1 MSFFTIEDP
10 LILDEGSEVLKKQF
24 ENHCDWCWGHGF
36 GNCDVCKKAFG
47 KVYRPIR
54 IKELT
59 TKYKTMK
66 GGMRWQK
73 LYQMMRWKKH

>member
-1 MSFFTIEDP
+1 MSFFTIEDF

-24 ENHCDWCWGHGF
+24 ENHCNWCWEHGF
-36 GNCDVCKKAFG
+36 GKCDICNKAFER
-47 KVYRPIR
+47 VYRPIR

-66 GGMRWQK
+66 GGTK
-73 LYQMMRWKKH
+73 